1 MEIHKIQAELKN
13 PDFQYRLKAIA
24 ALNDYE
30 SEVAV
35 PLLTSKLHDS
45 EFLVRSFVARGLGN
59 QQSAESFAAL
69 MQIMKFDDTPNV
81 RAEAANSLSLFGRV
95 AVSHLVLAYYQ
106 DDHWLVRRSIL
117 AAIAEMDCP
126 EELFDIC
133 VQGLKDE
140 DFTVQE
146 SSVDGLALLADS
158 NQHDAAL
165 SQILTLVNHESWR
178 MRVRVSYALKRF
190 DEPEAKAAL
199 NQLRQDED
207 HRVVGAALEDLLPQ

>member
-1 MEIHKIQAELKN
+1 MEIHQIQTELKN
-13 PDFQYRLKAIA
+13 PDFHYRLKAIA

-35 PLLTSKLHDS
+35 PLLTTKLHDS

-95 AVSHLVLAYYQ
+95 AVSHLVMAFYQ
-106 DDHWLVRRSIL
+106 DDHWLVKRSIL

-146 SSVDGLALLADS
+146 SSVDGLGLLANS
-158 NQHDAAL
+158 SQHNAAL
-165 SQILTLVNHESWR
+165 SQILTLVNDESWR
-178 MRVRVSYALKRF
+178 MRVRVSYALNRF

-199 NQLRQDED
+199 NQLRKDED
-207 HRVVGAALEDLLPQ
+207 RRVVGAALEDLLP

>member
-1 MEIHKIQAELKN
+1 MEIDKIQAELKN
-13 PDFQYRLKAIA
+13 PDFHYRLKAIA
-24 ALNDYE
+24 ALNNYE

-95 AVSHLVLAYYQ
+95 AVSHLVLAFYQ

-140 DFTVQE
+140 DFTVRE
-146 SSVDGLALLADS
+146 SSVDGLGLLADS
-158 NQHDAAL
+158 SLHAAAL
-165 SQILTLVNHESWR
+165 SQILTLVNVESWR

-190 DEPEAKAAL
+190 DEPSAKTAL
-199 NQLRQDED
+199 NQLRQDEN

>member
-1 MEIHKIQAELKN
+1 MEIHQIQTELKN
-13 PDFQYRLKAIA
+13 PDFHYRLKAIA

-35 PLLTSKLHDS
+35 PLLTTKLHDS

-95 AVSHLVLAYYQ
+95 AVSHLVMAFYQ
-106 DDHWLVRRSIL
+106 DDHWLVKRSIL

-146 SSVDGLALLADS
+146 SSVDGLGLLANS
-158 NQHDAAL
+158 SQNSAAL
-165 SQILTLVNHESWR
+165 SQILTLVNDESWR

-190 DEPEAKAAL
+190 DEPEAKVAL
-199 NQLRQDED
+199 NQLRKDEE
-207 HRVVGAALEDLLPQ
+207 HQVVGAALEDLLP

>member
-1 MEIHKIQAELKN
+1 MEIDKIQDELKN
-13 PDFQYRLKAIA
+13 PDFHYRLKAIA
-24 ALNDYE
+24 ALNNYE

-45 EFLVRSFVARGLGN
+45 EFLVRTFVARGLGN

-81 RAEAANSLSLFGRV
+81 RAEGANSLSLFGRV
-95 AVSHLVLAYYQ
+95 AVSHLVLAFYQ
-106 DDHWLVRRSIL
+106 DDHWLVKRSIL

-146 SSVDGLALLADS
+146 SSVDGLGLLADS
-158 NQHDAAL
+158 SQQTAAL
-165 SQILTLVNHESWR
+165 SQILTLVNDQSWR

-190 DEPEAKAAL
+190 DQPQAKAAL
-199 NQLRQDED
+199 NQLRQDEN

>member
-13 PDFQYRLKAIA
+13 PDFHHRLKAIA

-35 PLLTSKLHDS
+35 PLLTSKLRDS

-140 DFTVQE
+140 DFTVRE
-146 SSVDGLALLADS
+146 SSVDALGLLANS
-158 NQHDAAL
+158 SQHAAAL
-165 SQILTLVNHESWR
+165 SQILALVNDESWR
-178 MRVRVSYALKRF
+178 MRVRVSYALKQF
-190 DEPEAKAAL
+190 DRPEAKAAL

>member
-1 MEIHKIQAELKN
+1 MEIDKIQAELKN
-13 PDFQYRLKAIA
+13 PDFHYRLKAIA
-24 ALNDYE
+24 ALNNYE

-45 EFLVRSFVARGLGN
+45 EFLVRTFVARGLGN

-69 MQIMKFDDTPNV
+69 MQIIKFDDTPNV

-95 AVSHLVLAYYQ
+95 AVSHLVLAFYQ
-106 DDHWLVRRSIL
+106 DDHWLVKRSIL

-146 SSVDGLALLADS
+146 SSVDGLGLLADS
-158 NQHDAAL
+158 SQQTAAL
-165 SQILTLVNHESWR
+165 SQILTLVNDQSWR
-178 MRVRVSYALKRF
+178 IRVRVSYALKRF
-190 DEPEAKAAL
+190 NQPQAKAAL
-199 NQLRQDED
+199 NQLRQDEN

>member
-1 MEIHKIQAELKN
+1 MEIHKIQTELKN
-13 PDFQYRLKAIA
+13 PDFHYRLKAIA
-24 ALNDYE
+24 ALDDYE

-95 AVSHLVLAYYQ
+95 AVSHLVLAFYQ

-146 SSVDGLALLADS
+146 SSVDGLGLLADS
-158 NQHDAAL
+158 SQHTAAL
-165 SQILTLVNHESWR
+165 SQILTLVNDESWR
-178 MRVRVSYALKRF
+178 MRVRVCYALKRF

>member
-1 MEIHKIQAELKN
+1 MEIHQIQAELKN
-13 PDFQYRLKAIA
+13 PDFHYRLKAIA
-24 ALNDYE
+24 ALDNYE

-95 AVSHLVLAYYQ
+95 AVSHLVLAFYQ

-146 SSVDGLALLADS
+146 SSVDGLGLLADS
-158 NQHDAAL
+158 RQHAVTL
-165 SQILTLVNHESWR
+165 SQILTLVNDESWR

-190 DEPEAKAAL
+190 DEPEAKTAL

>member
-13 PDFQYRLKAIA
+13 PDFHYRLKAIA

-158 NQHDAAL
+158 NQHPAAL
-165 SQILTLVNHESWR
+165 SQILTLVNDESWR

>member
-24 ALNDYE
+24 ALDNYE

-95 AVSHLVLAYYQ
+95 AVSHLVLAFYQ

-158 NQHDAAL
+158 SQHPAAL
-165 SQILTLVNHESWR
+165 SQILMLVNVESWR
-178 MRVRVSYALKRF
+178 MRMRVSYALKRF

>member
-1 MEIHKIQAELKN
+1 MEIHKIQTELKN
-13 PDFQYRLKAIA
+13 PDFHYRLKAIA
-24 ALNDYE
+24 ALKDYE

-140 DFTVQE
+140 DFTVRE
-146 SSVDGLALLADS
+146 SSVDALGLLANS
-158 NQHDAAL
+158 NQHAAAL
-165 SQILTLVNHESWR
+165 SQILTLVNDESWR

>member
-1 MEIHKIQAELKN
+1 MEIDKIQAELKN
-13 PDFQYRLKAIA
+13 PDFHYRLKAIA
-24 ALNDYE
+24 ALSNYE

-45 EFLVRSFVARGLGN
+45 EFLVRTFVARGLGN

-95 AVSHLVLAYYQ
+95 AVSHLVLAFYQ
-106 DDHWLVRRSIL
+106 DDHWLVKRSIL

-146 SSVDGLALLADS
+146 SSVDGLGLLADS
-158 NQHDAAL
+158 SQQTAAL
-165 SQILTLVNHESWR
+165 SQILTLVNDQSWR

-190 DEPEAKAAL
+190 DQPQAKATL

>member
-13 PDFQYRLKAIA
+13 PDFHYRLKAIA

-95 AVSHLVLAYYQ
+95 AVSHLVMAFYQ
-106 DDHWLVRRSIL
+106 DDHWLVKRSIL

-146 SSVDGLALLADS
+146 SSVDGLGLLADS
-158 NQHDAAL
+158 SQHTGAL
-165 SQILTLVNHESWR
+165 SQILTLVNDESWR

>member
-1 MEIHKIQAELKN
+1 MEIHKIQTELKN
-13 PDFQYRLKAIA
+13 PDFHYRLKAIA

-106 DDHWLVRRSIL
+106 DNHWLVRRSIL

-140 DFTVQE
+140 DFTVRE
-146 SSVDGLALLADS
+146 SSVDALGLLANS
-158 NQHDAAL
+158 SQHTAAL
-165 SQILTLVNHESWR
+165 CQILTLVNDESWR

>member
-1 MEIHKIQAELKN
+1 MEIHQIQAELKN
-13 PDFQYRLKAIA
+13 PDFHNRLKAIA

-45 EFLVRSFVARGLGN
+45 EFLVHSFVARGLGN
-59 QQSAESFAAL
+59 QQSADSFAAL

-95 AVSHLVLAYYQ
+95 AVSHLVLAFYQ
-106 DDHWLVRRSIL
+106 DDHWLVKRSIL

-146 SSVDGLALLADS
+146 SSVDGLGLLANS
-158 NQHDAAL
+158 SQHSAAL
-165 SQILTLVNHESWR
+165 SQILTLVNDESWR

-190 DEPEAKAAL
+190 DEPESKATL

>member
-13 PDFQYRLKAIA
+13 PDFHYRLKAIA
-24 ALNDYE
+24 ALNNYE

-95 AVSHLVLAYYQ
+95 AVSHLVVAFYQ
-106 DDHWLVRRSIL
+106 DDHWLVKRSIL

-146 SSVDGLALLADS
+146 SSVDALGLLADS
-158 NQHDAAL
+158 AQHAAAL
-165 SQILTLVNHESWR
+165 SQILTLVNDKSWR

-190 DEPEAKAAL
+190 NEPEAKAAL

-207 HRVVGAALEDLLPQ
+207 HRVIGAALEDLLPQ

>member
-13 PDFQYRLKAIA
+13 PDFHYRLKAIA

-158 NQHDAAL
+158 SQHDAAL
-165 SQILTLVNHESWR
+165 AQILTLVNDESWR

-199 NQLRQDED
+199 NQLRQDKD

>member
-24 ALNDYE
+24 ALDNYE

-95 AVSHLVLAYYQ
+95 AVSHLVLAFYQ

-158 NQHDAAL
+158 SQDAAAL
-165 SQILTLVNHESWR
+165 SQILTLVNVESWR

-190 DEPEAKAAL
+190 HEPEAKAAL

>member
-1 MEIHKIQAELKN
+1 MEIDKIQAELKN
-13 PDFQYRLKAIA
+13 PDFHYRLKAIA
-24 ALNDYE
+24 ALNNYE

-45 EFLVRSFVARGLGN
+45 EFLVRTFVARGLGN

-81 RAEAANSLSLFGRV
+81 RAEAANSLSLFGRI
-95 AVSHLVLAYYQ
+95 AVSHLVLAFYQ
-106 DDHWLVRRSIL
+106 DDHWLVKRSIL

-146 SSVDGLALLADS
+146 SSIDGLGLLADS
-158 NQHDAAL
+158 SQQTAAL
-165 SQILTLVNHESWR
+165 SQILTLVNDQSWR
-178 MRVRVSYALKRF
+178 IRVRVSYALKRF
-190 DEPEAKAAL
+190 DQPQAKAAL
-199 NQLRQDED
+199 NQLRQDEN

>member
-13 PDFQYRLKAIA
+13 PDLHYRLKAIT

-140 DFTVQE
+140 DFTVRE
-146 SSVDGLALLADS
+146 SSVDALGLLTNS
-158 NQHDAAL
+158 SQHAAAL
-165 SQILTLVNHESWR
+165 SQILMLVNDESWR

-199 NQLRQDED
+199 NQLRQDEN

>member
-1 MEIHKIQAELKN
+1 MEIDKIKAELEN
-13 PDFQYRLKAIA
+13 PNFQYRLKAIA
-24 ALNDYE
+24 ALKDYE

-95 AVSHLVLAYYQ
+95 AVSHLVLTFYQ

-126 EELFDIC
+126 EELYDIC

-146 SSVDGLALLADS
+146 SAVDGLGLLADS
-158 NQHDAAL
+158 SQNAAAL
-165 SQILTLVNHESWR
+165 SQLLSLVNDQSWR
-178 MRVRVSYALKRF
+178 MRVRVAYALKRF
-190 DEPEAKAAL
+190 DATQAKAVL
-199 NQLRQDED
+199 NELRQDKD

>member
-13 PDFQYRLKAIA
+13 PDFHYRLKAIA

-165 SQILTLVNHESWR
+165 AQILTLVNDESWR

>member
-1 MEIHKIQAELKN
+1 MEIYKIQAELKN

-24 ALNDYE
+24 ALDSYE

-146 SSVDGLALLADS
+146 SSVDALGLLANS
-158 NQHDAAL
+158 SQSATAL
-165 SQILTLVNHESWR
+165 SQILTLVNDESWR

-190 DEPEAKAAL
+190 EDPEAKAAL

>member
-1 MEIHKIQAELKN
+1 MEIDKIQAELKN
-13 PDFQYRLKAIA
+13 PDFHSRLKAIA
-24 ALNDYE
+24 ALNNYE

-35 PLLTSKLHDS
+35 PLLTSKLRDS
-45 EFLVRSFVARGLGN
+45 EFLVRSFVARGLGK

-95 AVSHLVLAYYQ
+95 AVSHLVLAFYQ
-106 DDHWLVRRSIL
+106 DDHWLVKRSIL

-133 VQGLKDE
+133 VRGLKDE

-146 SSVDGLALLADS
+146 SSVDRLGLLADS
-158 NQHDAAL
+158 SQHTAAL
-165 SQILTLVNHESWR
+165 SQILTLVNDQSWR

-190 DEPEAKAAL
+190 DQPQAKAAL
-199 NQLRQDED
+199 NQLRQDEN

>member
-24 ALNDYE
+24 ALKDYE

-95 AVSHLVLAYYQ
+95 AVSHLVLAFYQ

-126 EELFDIC
+126 EELFDVCI
-133 VQGLKDE
+133 QGLKDE

-146 SSVDGLALLADS
+146 SSVDALGLLANS
-158 NQHDAAL
+158 NQHTAAL
-165 SQILTLVNHESWR
+165 SQILTLVNVESWR

-190 DEPEAKAAL
+190 EEPEAKAAL

-207 HRVVGAALEDLLPQ
+207 HRVVGAALEDLLPH

>member
-1 MEIHKIQAELKN
+1 MEIHKIQTELKN
-13 PDFQYRLKAIA
+13 PDFHYRLKAIA
-24 ALNDYE
+24 ALDDYE

-146 SSVDGLALLADS
+146 SSVDGLGLLVDS
-158 NQHDAAL
+158 SQHAAAL
-165 SQILTLVNHESWR
+165 SQILTLVNDESWR

-199 NQLRQDED
+199 HQLRQDED

>member
-13 PDFQYRLKAIA
+13 PDFHYRLKAIA

-165 SQILTLVNHESWR
+165 SQILTLVNDESWR
-178 MRVRVSYALKRF
+178 IRVRVSYALKRF
-190 DEPEAKAAL
+190 DEPEAKAVL

>member
-1 MEIHKIQAELKN
+1 MEIDKIQAELKN
-13 PDFQYRLKAIA
+13 PDFHYRLKAIT
-24 ALNDYE
+24 ALNNYE

-95 AVSHLVLAYYQ
+95 AVSHLVLAFYQ
-106 DDHWLVRRSIL
+106 DDHWLVKRSIL

-146 SSVDGLALLADS
+146 SSVDGLGLLADS
-158 NQHDAAL
+158 SQQTAAL
-165 SQILTLVNHESWR
+165 SQILTLVNDQSWR

-190 DEPEAKAAL
+190 DQPQAKAAL

>member
-13 PDFQYRLKAIA
+13 PDFHYRLKAIA

-146 SSVDGLALLADS
+146 SSVDALGLLANS
-158 NQHDAAL
+158 SQHAAAL
-165 SQILTLVNHESWR
+165 SQILTLVNDQSWR

>member
-1 MEIHKIQAELKN
+1 MEIHQIQTELKN
-13 PDFQYRLKAIA
+13 PDFHYRLKAIA

-35 PLLTSKLHDS
+35 PLLTTKLHDS

-95 AVSHLVLAYYQ
+95 AVSHLVMAFYQ
-106 DDHWLVRRSIL
+106 DDHWLVKRSIL

-146 SSVDGLALLADS
+146 SSVDGLGLLANS
-158 NQHDAAL
+158 SQNSAAL
-165 SQILTLVNHESWR
+165 SQILTLVNDESWR

-199 NQLRQDED
+199 NQLRNDEE
-207 HRVVGAALEDLLPQ
+207 HQVVGAALEDLLP

>member
-1 MEIHKIQAELKN
+1 MEINKIKAELEN

-24 ALNDYE
+24 ALKDYE

-35 PLLTSKLHDS
+35 PLLTSKLRDS

-59 QQSAESFAAL
+59 QQTAESFAAL

-95 AVSHLVLAYYQ
+95 AVSHLVLTFYQ

-133 VQGLKDE
+133 VHGLKDE

-146 SSVDGLALLADS
+146 SSVDILGLLADS
-158 NQHDAAL
+158 SQNTAAL
-165 SQILTLVNHESWR
+165 SQILSLVNSESWR
-178 MRVRVSYALKRF
+178 MRVRVAYALKRF
-190 DEPEAKAAL
+190 DRPQAKEAL
-199 NQLRQDED
+199 NQLRQDPD

>member
-1 MEIHKIQAELKN
+1 MEIHQIQTELKN
-13 PDFQYRLKAIA
+13 PDFHYRLKAIA
-24 ALNDYE
+24 ALKDYE

-35 PLLTSKLHDS
+35 PLLTTKLHDS

-95 AVSHLVLAYYQ
+95 AVSHLVMAFYQ
-106 DDHWLVRRSIL
+106 DDHWLVKRSIL

-146 SSVDGLALLADS
+146 SSVDGLGLLANS
-158 NQHDAAL
+158 SQNSAAL
-165 SQILTLVNHESWR
+165 SQILTLVNDESWR

-190 DEPEAKAAL
+190 DEPEAKVAL
-199 NQLRQDED
+199 NQLRKDEE
-207 HRVVGAALEDLLPQ
+207 HQVVGAALEDLLP

>member
-24 ALNDYE
+24 ALDNYE

-35 PLLTSKLHDS
+35 PLLRSKLHDS

-95 AVSHLVLAYYQ
+95 AVSHLVMAFYQ
-106 DDHWLVRRSIL
+106 DDHWLVRRSLL

-146 SSVDGLALLADS
+146 SSVDGLGLLANS
-158 NQHDAAL
+158 NQHLAAL
-165 SQILTLVNHESWR
+165 SQILTLVNVESWR

-207 HRVVGAALEDLLPQ
+207 HRVVGAALEDLLSQ

>member
-1 MEIHKIQAELKN
+1 MEIDKIQAELKN
-13 PDFQYRLKAIA
+13 PDFHYRLKAIA
-24 ALNDYE
+24 ALNNYE

-95 AVSHLVLAYYQ
+95 AVSHLVLVFYQ

-140 DFTVQE
+140 DFTVRE
-146 SSVDGLALLADS
+146 SSVDGLGLLADS
-158 NQHDAAL
+158 SLHAAAL
-165 SQILTLVNHESWR
+165 SQILTLVNVESWR

-190 DEPEAKAAL
+190 DEPKAKTAL

>member
-13 PDFQYRLKAIA
+13 PDFHYRLKAIA

-140 DFTVQE
+140 DFTVRE
-146 SSVDGLALLADS
+146 SSVDGLGLLANS
-158 NQHDAAL
+158 SQHAAAL
-165 SQILTLVNHESWR
+165 SQILALVNDESWR